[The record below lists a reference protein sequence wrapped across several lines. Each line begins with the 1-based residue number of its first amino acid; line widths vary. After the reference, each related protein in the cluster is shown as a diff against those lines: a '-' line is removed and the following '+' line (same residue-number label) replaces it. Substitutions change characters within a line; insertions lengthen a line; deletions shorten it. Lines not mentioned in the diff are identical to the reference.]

1 MPDIHYVYLI
11 ASVLAASLSQ
21 LLLKKGAM
29 QRYASLW
36 REYWNPWVLCGYLVL
51 LCSVFL
57 TICGLRG
64 LDYLNA
70 PIVESLGYVLVP
82 VFGAVFFREKLGWR
96 RLMGIGCIVVGM
108 VVFYI

>member
-29 QRYASLW
+29 QHHASLW

-51 LCSVFL
+51 LGSVFL

-64 LDYLNA
+64 LEYLNA

-82 VFGAVFFREKLGWR
+82 VLGAVFFREKLGWR
-96 RLMGIGCIVVGM
+96 RLVGIVCIVIGM